1 MRKPLPLGGAMAVG
15 VVGAWAGVTV
25 AVVGAMAAGV
35 MEAGTMAAG
44 VMAVGATVAGT
55 MVGTTFGTTGNRGL
69 QKPYDPA

>member
-1 MRKPLPLGGAMAVG
+1 MAVG

-25 AVVGAMAAGV
+25 AVDGAMAVGA

-69 QKPYDPA
+69 